1 MVLWICEI
9 CWGPETR
16 QEAQWQRYLVDPV
29 GNNCNCI
36 VPLLE
41 NPGFGLVVAAGAV
54 TSPRE
59 VQRSLCPT
67 ALLCN
72 WTIYFSEGVT
82 ILQ

>member
-1 MVLWICEI
+1 M
-9 CWGPETR
+9 
-16 QEAQWQRYLVDPV
+16 AQWQRYLVDPV
-29 GNNCNCI
+29 GNNWNCI

-41 NPGFGLVVAAGAV
+41 NPGLGLVVAAGAV
-54 TSPRE
+54 TSPIE

-67 ALLCN
+67 ALYI